1 MPLHSLLLQVLPKS
15 SLDSSF
21 QSLEKMGPESLISV
35 ENPLLFGLF
44 LMTVMIMVILVYNR
58 FIIIPLKKK
67 HFIEEENL
75 KLQQAELMALFASL
89 SPDPIFRF
97 DETGKIILANNSAH
111 KIFPHKILL
120 GEQVQAILPFTQDY
134 DLLDVIDSGKTLM
147 NTFPFE
153 KSYYQF
159 LIVGSP
165 RFKMCQVYGRD
176 ITELKLTEQDLKEA
190 LVKAEES
197 KKMKEFFLAQISH
210 EIRSPLNVIVGYA
223 DLLSDELKDTER
235 ADLVAILKSVKNNS
249 KRLYRT
255 FDLLL
260 NMSQIQTGRYDA
272 RFEKVD
278 IYALLNTIHAEYKS
292 LAEEKGLH
300 LILNNTLENAV
311 IVYCD
316 HYSIAHVFVNLIDN
330 AIKYT
335 KRGSVEIKIYKE
347 NTNINVDIIDTG
359 KGMSKEFVDNLFIPF
374 TQEEMG
380 YTRRFDGTGLGLAI
394 ANSFTAL
401 NNAKIRVTSEQEVG
415 TTFTVILNGDKT
427 WGNPKINQNS

>member
-1 MPLHSLLLQVLPKS
+1 
-15 SLDSSF
+15 
-21 QSLEKMGPESLISV
+21 MGPESYISV

-44 LMTVMIMVILVYNR
+44 LMAVMIMVILVYNR
-58 FIIIPLKKK
+58 FIIIPMRKK
-67 HFIEEENL
+67 HLAEEENL

-120 GEQVQAILPFTQDY
+120 GEQVQTILPFTNEY
-134 DLLDVIDSGKTLM
+134 NLLEVIESGKTLM
-147 NTFPFE
+147 NTVPFE

-159 LIVGSP
+159 LIVGSQK
-165 RFKMCQVYGRD
+165 FKMCQVYGRD

-197 KKMKEFFLAQISH
+197 KKLKEFFLAQISH

-223 DLLSDELKDTER
+223 DLLGDELKNSER
-235 ADLVAILKSVKNNS
+235 PDLNNILKSVKNNS

-272 RFEKVD
+272 RFERVD
-278 IYALLNTIHAEYKS
+278 IFSLLNTIYLEYTS
-292 LAEEKGLH
+292 FAEEKGLQ
-300 LILNNTLENAV
+300 LILTNTLEDAS

-316 HYSIAHVFVNLIDN
+316 HYSIAQVFINLIDN
-330 AIKYT
+330 SIKYT
-335 KRGSVEIKIYKE
+335 KQGSVEIKIYRCDS
-347 NTNINVDIIDTG
+347 NLCIDIIDSG
-359 KGMSKEFVDNLFIPF
+359 KGMSKEFIDRLFVPF

-394 ANSFTAL
+394 ANSFANL
-401 NNAKIRVTSEQEVG
+401 NNAKIRVVSEQEIG

-427 WGNPKINQNS
+427 WGNNPKKNPDF

>member
-1 MPLHSLLLQVLPKS
+1 M
-15 SLDSSF
+15 
-21 QSLEKMGPESLISV
+21 
-35 ENPLLFGLF
+35 
-44 LMTVMIMVILVYNR
+44 R
-58 FIIIPLKKK
+58 KK
-67 HFIEEENL
+67 HLAEEENL

-120 GEQVQAILPFTQDY
+120 GEQVQTILPFTSDY
-134 DLLDVIDSGKTLM
+134 DLLEVIDSGKTLM
-147 NTFPFE
+147 NTIPFE

-165 RFKMCQVYGRD
+165 KFKMCQVYGRD

-210 EIRSPLNVIVGYA
+210 EIRSPLNVIVGYS
-223 DLLSDELKDTER
+223 DLLSEELKDSER
-235 ADLVAILKSVKNNS
+235 ADLVSILKSVKNNS

-260 NMSQIQTGRYDA
+260 NMSQIHTGRYDA
-272 RFEKVD
+272 RFEKVN
-278 IYALLNTIHAEYKS
+278 IHALLNTIYAEYNS
-292 LAEEKGLH
+292 LAEEKGLS
-300 LILNNTLENAV
+300 LVLTNSSKEDV
-311 IVYCD
+311 VVYCD
-316 HYSIAHVFVNLIDN
+316 HYSIAQVFVNLIDN

-335 KRGSVEIKIYKE
+335 KKGSVEVKIYKE
-347 NTNINVDIIDTG
+347 GNDVYVDIADTG
-359 KGMSKEFVDNLFIPF
+359 KGMSKEFIDRLFIPF

-394 ANSFTAL
+394 ANSFAAL
-401 NNAKIRVTSEQEVG
+401 NNAKIRVSSEQEVG
-415 TTFTVILNGDKT
+415 STFTVILNGDKT
-427 WGNPKINQNS
+427 WGNYPKKNPSF